1 MSTEVNLHPAPFTN
15 RFLAFFLES
24 LAIGFVAHLLVTVF
38 APMLTDLGGGD
49 GSFFFNDGNPFRE
62 AATLTLTTVIWLWMR
77 VHCEMR
83 GKATFGKKISGI
95 KPIYFGAGPTLG
107 RVLIRNIWL
116 VAHLINMAVVWPL
129 GLLGNWGPLESA
141 SLFAWVLLVAFTC
154 LFDKRNRSLADRL
167 GSSGVCTGVTCPVRG
182 SIGCYAHRELERE
195 LSPHSYRP
203 CD

>member
-1 MSTEVNLHPAPFTN
+1 MSTTYTATEAREDLDLHPTPFTN

-38 APMLTDLGGGD
+38 APMLTNLGGGD
-49 GSFFFNDGNPFRE
+49 GSFFNEGNPYRE

-83 GKATFGKKISGI
+83 GKVTFGKKISGI

-116 VAHLINMAVVWPL
+116 VAHLINMAVVWAI
-129 GLLGNWGPLESA
+129 GLLGNWGPFSRGRCSWRLPACLISA
-141 SLFAWVLLVAFTC
+141 TAVSP
-154 LFDKRNRSLADRL
+154 
-167 GSSGVCTGVTCPVRG
+167 TGG
-182 SIGCYAHRELERE
+182 Q
-195 LSPHSYRP
+195 
-203 CD
+203 